1 VLLALL
7 VLAGLGGLG
16 AAAYWALAAGAPE
29 VEASVVQTPT
39 GEALRVR
46 VPEAEAGTKVRF
58 EGNETA
64 LEAGEARF
72 PLASDSLGVGDNE
85 IVVDIVGAD
94 GEVTEV
100 PITLTLE
107 YRAYP
112 VLDGL
117 GDDPPTLRI
126 VFEAQPGS
134 EVTVEGTPLPLDGQG
149 QGARSVPLEGSA
161 DGPEAA
167 VERSVRYAITLP
179 DGESDQG
186 RVRVRVPYATL
197 QIDRP
202 GDEVVTDEDHIEIA
216 GAVHPSAEVTV
227 DGERVPLRDDHFFYR
242 YPLPNAGSYEPEV
255 VARRPG
261 RIPRRR
267 SLRIQRVEDLERE
280 ARRFRADADLD
291 YARLEQNPNIYKGR
305 KVRMV
310 GRVYNVQVSKG
321 EAVLQMLV
329 RDCAA
334 DRRCPLWV
342 TFPAG
347 LDVKNNSWVRVYGE
361 VVGEQQFRAK
371 SDKVISV
378 PRVDASFVLP
388 GKG

>member
-1 VLLALL
+1 
-7 VLAGLGGLG
+7 
-16 AAAYWALAAGAPE
+16 
-29 VEASVVQTPT
+29 
-39 GEALRVR
+39 
-46 VPEAEAGTKVRF
+46 
-58 EGNETA
+58 
-64 LEAGEARF
+64 
-72 PLASDSLGVGDNE
+72 
-85 IVVDIVGAD
+85 
-94 GEVTEV
+94 
-100 PITLTLE
+100 
-107 YRAYP
+107 
-112 VLDGL
+112 
-117 GDDPPTLRI
+117 
-126 VFEAQPGS
+126 
-134 EVTVEGTPLPLDGQG
+134 
-149 QGARSVPLEGSA
+149 
-161 DGPEAA
+161 
-167 VERSVRYAITLP
+167 
-179 DGESDQG
+179 
-186 RVRVRVPYATL
+186 
-197 QIDRP
+197 
-202 GDEVVTDEDHIEIA
+202 
-216 GAVHPSAEVTV
+216 
-227 DGERVPLRDDHFFYR
+227 
-242 YPLPNAGSYEPEV
+242 
-255 VARRPG
+255 
-261 RIPRRR
+261 
-267 SLRIQRVEDLERE
+267 VEDLERE